1 MPARRIDQ
9 EDFILRMLASNDEQ
23 AVKILFDQ
31 YHEFLF
37 DIVSHYVNNTADAD
51 DLIQELFISIWTKRH
66 TLQITKPL
74 DRYLAKSALNR
85 VRNFK
90 RDNRRSKEVTITNFD
105 TLENSLLEIPA
116 DSALTASDINFL
128 WEKAKAKM
136 PDHVRVTF
144 MLHRKWDLSYSE
156 IAAYLGVSKKTV
168 EKNMSQAL
176 QILREIFKTY
186 FSIVLLAVLFQ

>member
-1 MPARRIDQ
+1 MPVRRIDQ
-9 EDFILRMLASNDEQ
+9 EDFILSMLASDDEQ

-31 YHEFLF
+31 YREFLF
-37 DIVSHYVNNTADAD
+37 DIVSQYINNTADAD

-74 DRYLAKSALNR
+74 DRYLAKSVLNR

-90 RDNRRSKEVTITNFD
+90 RDNRRSKEIVITDFD
-105 TLENSLLEIPA
+105 TLENSLLEVPA
-116 DSALTASDINFL
+116 DSALTAGDINFL

-136 PDHVRVTF
+136 PDHVRITF
-144 MLHRKWDLSYSE
+144 MLNRKWKMSYSE
-156 IAAYLGVSKKTV
+156 IAAYLGISKKTV
-168 EKNMSQAL
+168 EKNISQAL

-186 FSIVLLAVLFQ
+186 FSIVVLAALFQ